1 MLTELRERLRNGAE
15 RYLQS
20 IEVLFYVVL
29 GALLVLTAATTIG
42 DAAYRLWSQVAAGA
56 LAKGVLQVLDQLLLA
71 LMLVEILHTVRISIR
86 SQVLETEPFLIV
98 GLIASIRRLLVITM
112 EAANF
117 SSQSMPAAEHDRVFR
132 ESLLE
137 LAVLGPLILIL
148 VFAIWMLR
156 KRPQS
161 TEEVLAAGH

>member
-1 MLTELRERLRNGAE
+1 MMTELRERLRNGVE

-20 IEVLFYVVL
+20 VEVLFYVVL
-29 GALLVLTAATTIG
+29 GALLVVTAATTIG
-42 DAAYRLWSQVAAGA
+42 DAAYRLWSQVTTGA
-56 LAKGVLQVLDQLLLA
+56 LTKGVLQVLDQLLLA

-117 SSQSMPAAEHDRVFR
+117 GSQNVAPAEHDRIFR

-137 LAVLGPLILIL
+137 LVVLGPLILIL
-148 VFAIWMLR
+148 VFGIWILR
-156 KRPQS
+156 KCPKSSEQA
-161 TEEVLAAGH
+161 LMAPH

>member
-1 MLTELRERLRNGAE
+1 MVTKLRERLRNGAE

-29 GALLVLTAATTIG
+29 GALLVVTAATTIG
-42 DAAYRLWSQVAAGA
+42 DAAYRLWTQFAQGS
-56 LAKGVLQVLDQLLLA
+56 LTNGVLHVLDQLLLA

-86 SQVLETEPFLIV
+86 SHVLETEPFLIV

-117 SSQSMPAAEHDRVFR
+117 SSQNVTPAEHDRIFR

-148 VFAIWMLR
+148 VFAICLLR
-156 KRPQS
+156 KRPHS
-161 TEEVLAAGH
+161 SEMELP